1 MNKFRGAFV
10 AIVTPFIDGKL
21 DEQGL
26 KDLIEFQIAGGTHGI
41 VPCGTTGE
49 SATMSHAEHRRVVEL
64 TVKTVAGRVPVLAGT
79 GSNSTSESIELT
91 RAAKDAGADGALMIT
106 PYYNKP
112 SQEGLYQHFKAV
124 AEAVDIPIILY
135 NVPSRTAVNMLPET
149 VARCAQIANIV
160 GIKEATADLN
170 QISQVIRLCPKDFAV
185 MSGDDFT
192 SMPTVMIG
200 GTGVISVTSNVA
212 PKDMSAM
219 MNAALSGDIAKA
231 KELHY
236 KLLPL
241 MQAMFIDTNPVPAKM
256 TLTMMGKIKSGL
268 PRLPLYKMNE
278 ATEEKLKKIITVGL
292 VHHPGGGK
300 GRASG
305 EVVPIVGPVAE
316 LKPLP
321 CSGKIHGVLTHDIA
335 GPDGLDA
342 DLFFH
347 RVRRLSRSGNRPLL
361 RPDCGVRLPQP
372 FPPI

>member
-1 MNKFRGAFV
+1 MSKFRGAFV

-91 RAAKDAGADGALMIT
+91 RAAKEAGADGALLIT

-112 SQEGLYQHFKAV
+112 SQEGLFQHFKAV

-160 GIKEATADLN
+160 GVKEATADLN
-170 QISQVIRLCPKDFAV
+170 QISQVIRLCPKGFAV

-219 MNAALSGDIAKA
+219 MDAALAGDIPKA
-231 KELHY
+231 QELHY

-241 MQAMFIDTNPVPAKM
+241 MQAMFIDTNPVPAK
-256 TLTMMGKIKSGL
+256 TALAMMGKIKSGL

-278 ATEEKLKKIITVGL
+278 ANDEKLKKVIAAYGL
-292 VHHPGGGK
+292 V
-300 GRASG
+300 
-305 EVVPIVGPVAE
+305 
-316 LKPLP
+316 
-321 CSGKIHGVLTHDIA
+321 
-335 GPDGLDA
+335 
-342 DLFFH
+342 
-347 RVRRLSRSGNRPLL
+347 
-361 RPDCGVRLPQP
+361 
-372 FPPI
+372 

>member
-26 KDLIEFQIAGGTHGI
+26 QDLIEFQIAGGTHGI

-49 SATMSHAEHRRVVEL
+49 SATMSHAEHHRVVEL
-64 TVKTVAGRVPVLAGT
+64 TIKTVAGRVPVLAGT

-91 RAAKDAGADGALMIT
+91 RAAKEAGADGALMIT

-160 GIKEATADLN
+160 GVKEATADLN

-212 PKDMSAM
+212 PRDMAAM
-219 MNAALSGDIAKA
+219 MDAALAGDIARA
-231 KELHY
+231 QELHY

-241 MQAMFIDTNPVPAKM
+241 MQAMFIDTNPVPAK
-256 TLTMMGKIKSGL
+256 TSLAMMGKIKSGL

-278 ATEEKLKKIITVGL
+278 ANEEKLKKVLAAYGL
-292 VHHPGGGK
+292 V
-300 GRASG
+300 
-305 EVVPIVGPVAE
+305 
-316 LKPLP
+316 
-321 CSGKIHGVLTHDIA
+321 
-335 GPDGLDA
+335 
-342 DLFFH
+342 
-347 RVRRLSRSGNRPLL
+347 
-361 RPDCGVRLPQP
+361 
-372 FPPI
+372 